1 MWIKQTTSINKT
13 HSLQTPGICMGRSN
27 MIKAKKPSFRN
38 TSRIVLRL
46 MQIRFNAEI
55 PFSDVLNPQSA
66 DTHRQEPG
74 SKLVRRIQFLFIYM
88 FYNVIVI
95 C

>member
-1 MWIKQTTSINKT
+1 
-13 HSLQTPGICMGRSN
+13 
-27 MIKAKKPSFRN
+27 
-38 TSRIVLRL
+38 

-74 SKLVRRIQFLFIYM
+74 SKLVRRIQFLFIYI
-88 FYNVIVI
+88 FYNVIVMLDYTDLSLI
-95 C
+95 APLTDMILKNYEDQ

>member
-1 MWIKQTTSINKT
+1 MWIKQPTLINKT
-13 HSLQTPGICMGRSN
+13 PSLQTPGICMGRSN

-55 PFSDVLNPQSA
+55 PFSDVLNPQST

-74 SKLVRRIQFLFIYM
+74 SKLVRRIPFLFIYI